1 MEKIDGKSMDIVN
14 ENIAKL
20 KELFPDVF
28 SEGKVDFEALEAT
41 LGEYVDAKEER
52 YSFNWNGKA
61 KARRIAQTPS
71 TGTLRPAK
79 EESKNWD
86 TTENLYIEGD
96 NLEVL
101 KLLQKSYHK
110 QVKMIYIDPPYNTG
124 KDFVYK
130 DNFKDNIKNYMEQT
144 GQVDAQG
151 NKLSTNSDASGRF
164 HSNWLNMMYP
174 RLKLARNLLK
184 ENGTIFISLD
194 EGEVANLKKIC
205 DEIFGEDNFIE
216 CITWNKRIPKNDKG
230 VGNIHEY
237 ILMYVKNS
245 ETKPVYSM
253 RKDGLDDIYSL
264 ADELKKKEIP
274 IDLAEKEIKKLY
286 KKNAY
291 DRGITLYNSFDKDYK
306 LWGKINMSWPN
317 ANTFGPDYEVLHP
330 VTKKPVKIPDR
341 GWRWK
346 KSTFEEAANLSN
358 GVYQN
363 IEKLHDGSMLCG
375 RIWFSSSDDMQ
386 PSSVTYLDEV
396 NEFLL
401 RSILSFK
408 SDGGIEVEKIFDG
421 KSFFSYPKPTVLL
434 KILFGSMPSQTGEI
448 YLDFF
453 SGSSTTADALMQLN
467 EEDQVNRKYIMVQ
480 LPEETNEKSEAY
492 KAGYKNICEIGKER
506 IRRAGEKIIA
516 DNPDKDLSDLDI
528 GFKVFKL
535 DSSNIKAWDPE
546 SDNLEQSLFEAVNN
560 IKSGRT
566 EEDLLY
572 EILLKYGLDLTLPIE
587 ELELAGKKVYVVG
600 LGALV
605 ICLDEQITL
614 DTMEEIAKLK
624 EQYESDDLMRVVFR
638 DNGFKDAEVKTNAI
652 QILKQSGIDDVKS
665 L

>member
-1 MEKIDGKSMDIVN
+1 MEKLDGKSMDIVS

-28 SEGKVDFEALEAT
+28 SEGKIDFEVLEAT
-41 LGEYVDAKEER
+41 LGECVDAKEER

-86 TTENLYIEGD
+86 STENLYIEGD

-130 DNFKDNIKNYMEQT
+130 DNFKDNIKNYLELT
-144 GQVDAQG
+144 GQVDSEG
-151 NKLSTNSDASGRF
+151 NKLSTNRDTSGRY
-164 HSNWLNMMYP
+164 HSDWLNMMYP

-184 ENGTIFISLD
+184 DDGVIYISID
-194 EGEVANLKKIC
+194 DNEVSNLRKIC
-205 DEIFGEDNFIE
+205 DEIFGEDNFINNVIWE
-216 CITWNKRIPKNDKG
+216 KKYSPQNDAKWFSDNHDHILVYAKNKDIWRPNLLPRTEEQNKRYKNFDNDPRGNWKSSDFSVKTYSENYDYPVTLPSGRVVNPPKSRCWRTSKIKFQELVEDNRIWFGAEGDNVPSIKRF
-230 VGNIHEY
+230 
-237 ILMYVKNS
+237 LS
-245 ETKPVYSM
+245 EV
-253 RKDGLDDIYSL
+253 KDGIVPLTIWKYGEVGHNQDAAKDIR
-264 ADELKKKEIP
+264 EL
-274 IDLAEKEIKKLY
+274 
-286 KKNAY
+286 
-291 DRGITLYNSFDKDYK
+291 FDGGVPFDT
-306 LWGKINMSWPN
+306 P
-317 ANTFGPDYEVLHP
+317 
-330 VTKKPVKIPDR
+330 KPVK
-341 GWRWK
+341 
-346 KSTFEEAANLSN
+346 
-358 GVYQN
+358 
-363 IEKLHDGSMLCG
+363 
-375 RIWFSSSDDMQ
+375 
-386 PSSVTYLDEV
+386 
-396 NEFLL
+396 
-401 RSILSFK
+401 
-408 SDGGIEVEKIFDG
+408 
-421 KSFFSYPKPTVLL
+421 LL
-434 KILFGSMPSQTGEI
+434 KRIVYLSTEDNDI
-448 YLDFF
+448 CLDFF
-453 SGSSTTADALMQLN
+453 SGSATAAHSVMKLN
-467 EEDQVNRKYIMVQ
+467 SEDGGSRKYIMVQ
-480 LPEETNEKSEAY
+480 IPEQINNKDLPT
-492 KAGYKNICEIGKER
+492 ICEIGKER
-506 IRRAGEKIIA
+506 IRRAGEKVMV

-546 SDNLEQSLFEAVNN
+546 SEDLEQSLFEVVNN
-560 IKSGRT
+560 IKSDRT

-587 ELELAGKKVYVVG
+587 VLELVGKKVYVVG

-605 ICLDEQITL
+605 ICLDEQITI
-614 DTMEEIAKLK
+614 DTVEEIAKLK